1 MTNYNGQLP
10 PDAEF
15 DSIIPQT
22 INSTQE
28 KSEKQI
34 FDSRNYLDF
43 SIPDGQKTREVTIRL
58 LPVNIIDGK
67 PEFFQIVHLHNI
79 PVNKELNPNKSGKKA
94 YMCLNSKNTG
104 VDHDVYGS
112 KCPICE
118 AQQEIWNQWHNETD
132 VTKKKELAKEA
143 GALNIR
149 EYCIVRCIERGKESE
164 GPKFWRIPIRQDQT
178 DAYHKIIL
186 LGETRRKEGE
196 EEGVNINIFSI
207 YEGRDL
213 KVTFTEGTGAPT
225 VVDKSVSTPLT
236 KDNDELI
243 KWYYDEKKWSD
254 VFSTKPYDY
263 LKIAFEGEIPW
274 FDKPN
279 NKWVAKTEFDNIK
292 SNQEQKINEE
302 IKNIESKF
310 TGSSNTT
317 PIIENNNEKNISE
330 TTPFV
335 KNNDVTS
342 CSAVN
347 HLVDD
352 DDLPF

>member
-1 MTNYNGQLP
+1 
-10 PDAEF
+10 
-15 DSIIPQT
+15 
-22 INSTQE
+22 
-28 KSEKQI
+28 
-34 FDSRNYLDF
+34 
-43 SIPDGQKTREVTIRL
+43 
-58 LPVNIIDGK
+58 
-67 PEFFQIVHLHNI
+67 
-79 PVNKELNPNKSGKKA
+79 
-94 YMCLNSKNTG
+94 
-104 VDHDVYGS
+104 
-112 KCPICE
+112 
-118 AQQEIWNQWHNETD
+118 
-132 VTKKKELAKEA
+132 
-143 GALNIR
+143 
-149 EYCIVRCIERGKESE
+149 VRCIERGKESE

-196 EEGVNINIFSI
+196 EAGININIFSI

-213 KVTFTEGTGAPT
+213 KITFTEGTGAPT

-236 KDNDELI
+236 RDNDELV
-243 KWYYDEKKWSD
+243 KWYYDDKKWSD

-317 PIIENNNEKNISE
+317 PIIENNNVKNFPE

-335 KNNDVTS
+335 KDNDVAS